1 MDRKRDGGWM
11 NERMMSGWID
21 RKKMNGYMDRWTD
34 RKMGAWMDE

>member
-34 RKMGAWMDE
+34 RKMGAWMDG